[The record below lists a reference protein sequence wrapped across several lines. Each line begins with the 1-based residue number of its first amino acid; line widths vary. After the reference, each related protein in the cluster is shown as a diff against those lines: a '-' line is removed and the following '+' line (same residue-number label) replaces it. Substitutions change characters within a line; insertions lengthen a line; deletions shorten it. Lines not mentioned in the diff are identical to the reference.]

1 MPEPQPRR
9 EFASKASWKNCPNSV
24 TRTAAILTAVL
35 VSGLLTSCSN
45 FPDAKQTEEYRCA
58 IDIVR
63 KSAEVRE
70 RLGEPL
76 DESAS
81 STATVSDD
89 KKERAVTMIVPI
101 SGPKGSGKFNVT
113 AVRSKRDSDL
123 IVSFEHND
131 DVIALYTGPYPCK

>member
-1 MPEPQPRR
+1 MPETQPRR
-9 EFASKASWKNCPNSV
+9 NTAPMKMRKNC
-24 TRTAAILTAVL
+24 RIAIKSGATTCVAVL

-89 KKERAVTMIVPI
+89 KNERAVTMIVPI

-113 AVRSKRDSDL
+113 AVRNKRDSDL